1 MNKDYLAWQAK
12 KDRLQTIG
20 SCLMAPGF
28 ILLPVSGMIFF
39 LGTPGSGSGSWYS
52 VIGILI
58 SAIIIFIGICF
69 QDSSVAM
76 GAQHYSER

>member
-39 LGTPGSGSGSWYS
+39 LGTPSSGSGYS

-58 SAIIIFIGICF
+58 SAIIIFIGFCF
-69 QDSSVAM
+69 QDTSLGM
-76 GAQHYSER
+76 RKIY